1 MTIDEGKTRLSWDFF
16 KIKNNIKNTY
26 FTLFYFLY
34 LSKLN
39 ISQ

>member
-1 MTIDEGKTRLSWDFF
+1 MTIDEGKPRLSSELF
-16 KIKNNIKNTY
+16 KLKNNMKNTY